1 MIPSG
6 RSRINRKIG
15 LCDPLPLHLSLP
27 HIPGMESLQNTFPR
41 LVEHLRSR
49 PEILLAYLFG
59 SAAEGHTHALSDL
72 DIAVLVDPEHF
83 QELDACTPWGYQA
96 SLAAELMGILA
107 RNDVDLVLL
116 HRASPLLA
124 REVIRFG
131 RLLYCRDEQTRVA
144 FEVRVYQAY
153 LDTKHLREIQR
164 SYLYEAARTGQFGR
178 PEVGT

>member
-1 MIPSG
+1 
-6 RSRINRKIG
+6 
-15 LCDPLPLHLSLP
+15 
-27 HIPGMESLQNTFPR
+27 MESLQDALPR

-59 SAAEGHTHALSDL
+59 SAAEGRTHALSDL
-72 DIAVLVDPEHF
+72 DIAVLVDQERF
-83 QELDACTPWGYQA
+83 RELDASDPWGYQS
-96 SLAAELMGILA
+96 SLAAELMGILQ

-124 REVIRFG
+124 REVVRFG
-131 RLLYCRDEQTRVA
+131 RLLYCRDERTHIA
-144 FEVRVYQAY
+144 FEVRAHQQY

-178 PEVGT
+178 VET